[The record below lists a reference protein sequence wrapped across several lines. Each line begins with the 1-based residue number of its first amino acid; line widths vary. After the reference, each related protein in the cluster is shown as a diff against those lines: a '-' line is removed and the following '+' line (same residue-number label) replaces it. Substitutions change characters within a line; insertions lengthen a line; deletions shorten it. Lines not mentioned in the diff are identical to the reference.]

1 MFHFHVF
8 CDIKIHEWFLIIL
21 LLIPITIVM
30 MNLSYS
36 YGNYIIHLMQNI
48 IISTNLLVWQ
58 YYSMLYI
65 LVYWGYINF
74 IVILQQMYIMWYYHF
89 ETKNYFCLFKLYL
102 FHNATTNNSFFAS
115 LHYICRPPFKCILVL
130 ETLSNYYF
138 QMHGSKL

>member
-8 CDIKIHEWFLIIL
+8 CDIKKYEWFLIIL
-21 LLIPITIVM
+21 LLKSITIVM

-89 ETKNYFCLFKLYL
+89 ETKNYFCLLNYFYFTMLRRTTVSLLLCIIYVGL
-102 FHNATTNNSFFAS
+102 RSNAF
-115 LHYICRPPFKCILVL
+115 
-130 ETLSNYYF
+130 
-138 QMHGSKL
+138 